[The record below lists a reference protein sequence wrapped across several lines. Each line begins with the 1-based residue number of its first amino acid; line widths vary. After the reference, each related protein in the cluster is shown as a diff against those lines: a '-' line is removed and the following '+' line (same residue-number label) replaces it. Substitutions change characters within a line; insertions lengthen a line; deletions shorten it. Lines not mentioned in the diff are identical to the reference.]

1 MVFRYSVFGVFCL
14 FLVFLYTITTKHKIA
29 KKSYFNNKEEI

>member
-14 FLVFLYTITTKHKIA
+14 FLVFLNAGAAERKTA
-29 KKSYFNNKEEI
+29 KKPYFNNKEEI